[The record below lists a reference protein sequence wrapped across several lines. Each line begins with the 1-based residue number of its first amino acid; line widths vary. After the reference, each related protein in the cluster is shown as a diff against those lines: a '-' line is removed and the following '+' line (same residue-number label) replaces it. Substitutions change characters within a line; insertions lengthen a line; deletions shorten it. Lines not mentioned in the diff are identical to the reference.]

1 MTHAISTTG
10 LGRSYGPTVAL
21 HPLTMTVAKGEVFGF
36 LGHNGAGKT
45 TTIQLLTTLA
55 RPSTGRASVAGHDIL
70 TDAMAVR
77 RSIGYVPENVRL
89 YDTFTTRENLMFF
102 ARLSAVEDPADRVAE
117 TLDFLGITDLAARR
131 VGEFSK
137 GMRQR
142 VGLAQAILHR
152 PEVLFLDEPT
162 SGLDPMGVKLLR
174 HVIERLNADGMTI
187 FMNTHLLG
195 EVARTCN
202 SIGILS
208 HGRLVFQD
216 RIDAVSHLY
225 GDEKALEALYLSVLP
240 ETERA
245 A

>member
-1 MTHAISTTG
+1 MTDAISTTG
-10 LGRSYGPTVAL
+10 LGRSYGAMVAL

-55 RPSTGRASVAGHDIL
+55 RPTTGRASVAGHDIL
-70 TDAMAVR
+70 SDGMAVR

-89 YDTFTTRENLMFF
+89 YDTFTTHENLLFF
-102 ARLSAVEDPADRVAE
+102 AHLSAVDNPADRVAE
-117 TLDFLGITDLAARR
+117 TLDFLGIADLAARR

-152 PEVLFLDEPT
+152 PAVLFLDEPT

-174 HVIERLNADGMTI
+174 RVIERLNADGMTI

-195 EVARTCN
+195 EVARTCT

-216 RIDAVSHLY
+216 RIDTVNNLY
-225 GDEKALEALYLSVLP
+225 GDEQALEALYLSVLP
-240 ETERA
+240 EAGRA

>member
-1 MTHAISTTG
+1 MTDAIATTG
-10 LGRSYGPTVAL
+10 LTRSYSETVAL

-55 RPSTGRASVAGHDIL
+55 RPTTGRASVAGHDIL
-70 TDAMAVR
+70 TDPMAVR

-89 YDTFTTRENLMFF
+89 YDTFTTRENLIFF
-102 ARLSAVEDPADRVAE
+102 AQLSAVDHPSDRVAE
-117 TLDFLGITDLAARR
+117 TLDFLDIADLADRR

-142 VGLAQAILHR
+142 VGLAQAILHG

-174 HVIERLNADGMTI
+174 RVIERLNADGMTI

-195 EVARTCN
+195 EVARTCT

-240 ETERA
+240 EAGRA

>member
-1 MTHAISTTG
+1 MTDAISTNG
-10 LGRSYGPTVAL
+10 LSRSYGATVAL

-174 HVIERLNADGMTI
+174 RVIERLNADGMTI

-195 EVARTCN
+195 EVARTCT

>member
-1 MTHAISTTG
+1 MTDAISTNG
-10 LGRSYGPTVAL
+10 LSRSYGATVAL

-55 RPSTGRASVAGHDIL
+55 RPSTGRANVAGHDIL

-102 ARLSAVEDPADRVAE
+102 ARLSAVDGPADRVAE
-117 TLDFLGITDLAARR
+117 TLDFLGIADLAARR

-174 HVIERLNADGMTI
+174 RVIERLNADGMTI

-195 EVARTCN
+195 EVARTCT

>member
-1 MTHAISTTG
+1 MTDAISTTD
-10 LGRSYGPTVAL
+10 LGRSYGATVAL

-36 LGHNGAGKT
+36 FGHNGAGKT

-55 RPSTGRASVAGHDIL
+55 RPTTGRASVAGHDIL

-77 RSIGYVPENVRL
+77 RSIGYVPENVAL

-102 ARLSAVEDPADRVAE
+102 ARLSAVDHPSDRVAE
-117 TLDFLGITDLAARR
+117 TIDFLGIADLAARR

-174 HVIERLNADGMTI
+174 RVIERLNADGMTI

-195 EVARTCN
+195 EVARTCT

-208 HGRLVFQD
+208 HGQLVFQD
-216 RIDAVSHLY
+216 RIDAVSNLY
-225 GDEKALEALYLSVLP
+225 GDDNALEALYLSVLP
-240 ETERA
+240 ETGRA